1 MTKYSTEEKVA
12 LLERWKDVSVNLSG
26 KNVPCEQFLPVFGGF
41 GQRTAFKKS
50 PQIFKRLKAVLPGR
64 LDERVHPAG
73 TFSLFR
79 AFVEKPEFSFQHKR
93 PDGVLA
99 GG

>member
-1 MTKYSTEEKVA
+1 MKSIKTGIIHIK
-12 LLERWKDVSVNLSG
+12 VSVKLSG
-26 KNVPCEQFLPVFGGF
+26 KNVPGEQFFLVFGGF
-41 GQRTAFKKS
+41 GQWTAFKKG

-73 TFSLFR
+73 TFSPFR
-79 AFVEKPEFSFQHKR
+79 AFVEKPVFSSQHKR

-99 GG
+99 GR